1 MEASTRPLFSP
12 LMAVALV
19 LVGVFAFLAYL
30 VLSAYTPDETG
41 DDGRATALSRSAI
54 GYVGLATFLRALDVP
69 AIVSRGLPAEEMEE
83 ASLFILT
90 PEISND
96 PEDFP
101 ENAPRL
107 IILPKWL
114 PAAHPE
120 VAGWV
125 RKVGLYPASE
135 IEDLVTSMA
144 PGTRVQRRI
153 GAPLA
158 RVRNEPRGLTAPI
171 GPIEDLQTLRGGEDW
186 DVLLSDGAGGAI
198 LARHADEPET
208 YVLADPDL
216 MNTHGL
222 KELANARLTAEFIG
236 LIRSSDGPVVLD
248 ATLNGF
254 RRSPNI
260 LRLAFEPP
268 LLGVTLAALFASILI
283 GLHAAARFGS
293 PRRPER
299 VFAFGKQALADNSA
313 GLIAMAERE
322 ARMAPRYAQ
331 AMRDVV
337 ARAVGAAHEGG
348 GAELNALLER
358 QSKRAGTAETL
369 TQMFREAERA
379 SDRGELMRI
388 ARKLYRWRQE
398 MLHGR

>member
-1 MEASTRPLFSP
+1 MEARPLFPP

-54 GYVGLATFLRALDVP
+54 GYAGLVAFLRAQGVP
-69 AIVSRGLPAEEMEE
+69 AIVSRGLPAGEMEE
-83 ASLFILT
+83 ASLHILT

-101 ENAPRL
+101 ANAPRL
-107 IILPKWL
+107 IILPKWV

-125 RKVGLYPASE
+125 RKAGLYESRQ
-135 IEDLVTSMA
+135 IEDLLAGV
-144 PGTRVQRRI
+144 PGTRVERRI

-158 RVRNEPRGLTAPI
+158 RARHDPRGVTVPI
-171 GPIEDLQTLRGGEDW
+171 GAIDDLQTLRGGEGW
-186 DVLLSDGAGGAI
+186 DVLLSDGSGGAI
-198 LARHADEPET
+198 LAWHAGEPET

-222 KELANARLTAEFIG
+222 NDLANARLTWDFLQLMRASE
-236 LIRSSDGPVVLD
+236 GPVILD

-313 GLIAMAERE
+313 GLIAMADRE

-337 ARAVGAAHEGG
+337 ARAVGAHDSE
-348 GAELNALLER
+348 ELNTVLR
-358 QSKRAGTAETL
+358 KREDTVETL
-369 TQMFREAERA
+369 TQMFREAEQA
-379 SDRGELMRI
+379 SDRGDLMRV
-388 ARKLYRWRQE
+388 ARKLYRWKQG
-398 MLHGR
+398 LVHGR